1 MAEAPMV
8 EEKNT
13 DTWAEL
19 AKSIQRLNGQY
30 GSLGMGSIF
39 SAWTAAGGINLLN
52 SWPQI
57 QNARIKGVNTKAADY
72 TKDQIVEMV
81 NNASSNE
88 KPLRAVSAALD
99 DSAMTYS
106 VILNTIQNIPTY
118 NWYVYPSETLSS
130 VGYEQ
135 MRRDY
140 ILTQKLADKIN
151 PSMEARKINGQCA
164 KYGKVFYTARYDV
177 DKSHN
182 AVKYAFLQQLP
193 TDWCMIV
200 GRNNGP
206 GTYTVAFNLMYF
218 MTPGSD
224 PRQFGDLF
232 LPYMDAFGEVVE
244 ERPRDTFQYTSA
256 KTPKYGINAEK
267 FRANDTANTIGNP
280 RWYQVG
286 TVNYYWVNL
295 PADQVIVFER
305 NDRTVDV
312 VPETTG
318 MMVSMVQ
325 VPAYEA
331 AQLEIIL
338 NPLTS
343 IMTGELPTYD
353 NVNVPGADPVAI
365 SPATRELFETF
376 WYQMLANNNTS
387 GIGLYL
393 APAKNLKLQTITD
406 TVSSTSIAEHAY
418 SDQVQKAGLAAVIP
432 TSEDPKVG
440 VAELSAKIHANA
452 VKPIYWQF
460 EKMMNHIFESLNLKT
475 VMRFHMFG
483 DVFSYSSEMENVRKD
498 MTLGLMPATLKYD
511 AMIGH
516 SILDDLAIS
525 EFVTKSGIMDR
536 RLPLVS
542 TYSARQRDGT
552 LPPQA
557 AQELNPGGRP
567 AEEGSQSGQKNRD
580 FLKNPGGSLD
590 PTGHRVIPKDRDED
604 DHWDDF

>member
-1 MAEAPMV
+1 MAENQV
-8 EEKNT
+8 EVNNT
-13 DTWAEL
+13 NAWSEL
-19 AKSIQRLNGQY
+19 AESVKRLNGQY

-39 SAWTAAGGINLLN
+39 SAWTSAGGMELLN
-52 SWPQI
+52 NWPQI
-57 QNARIKGVNTKAADY
+57 QNARIKGVNTRAADFS
-72 TKDQIVEMV
+72 KDDIAQMV
-81 NNASSNE
+81 QQPDANE
-88 KPLRAVSAALD
+88 RELRAVSASLD
-99 DSAMTYS
+99 SSAMTYS
-106 VILNTIQNIPTY
+106 VILNTMQDMMTY
-118 NWYVYPSETLSS
+118 DWYVYPSETLSHVS
-130 VGYEQ
+130 FEQ

-140 ILTQKLADKIN
+140 ILTQKLADKLN
-151 PSMEARKINGQCA
+151 PSAEARKINGQCA
-164 KYGKVFYTARYDV
+164 KYGKVFYTPRYEV

-193 TDWCMIV
+193 TDWCMIT
-200 GRNNGP
+200 GCNNGP
-206 GTYTVAFNLMYF
+206 GKYSVAFNLMYF
-218 MTPGSD
+218 MQAGTD

-232 LPYMDAFGEVVE
+232 LPYLGAFREVVE
-244 ERPRDTFQYTSA
+244 ERSRYIYSS
-256 KTPKYGINAEK
+256 KSEKRYGINAER
-267 FRANDTANTIGNP
+267 FRDNDTANTIGNP
-280 RWYQVG
+280 TWYQVG

-295 PADQVIVFER
+295 PADRVITFER
-305 NDRTVDV
+305 DDRTVNV
-312 VPETTG
+312 APETTG

-343 IMTGELPTYD
+343 IMTGEIPTYD
-353 NVNVPGADPVAI
+353 TSGVPGADPVVL

-376 WYQMLANNNTS
+376 WYQMLNANNTS

-418 SDQVQKAGLAAVIP
+418 SDQIQKAGMSAIIP

-440 VAELSAKIHANA
+440 VAELSAKVQARA
-452 VKPIYWQF
+452 AMPIYWQF
-460 EKMMNHIFESLNLKT
+460 ERMMNAIFESLNLKT

-483 DVFSYSSEMENVRKD
+483 DVFSRDREIENARKD
-498 MTLGLMPATLKYD
+498 MTLGLMPATLKYN
-511 AMIGH
+511 AMTGH

-557 AQELNPGGRP
+557 EKELNPGGRP
-567 AEEGSQSGQKNRD
+567 SDEGSQSGQKNRD
-580 FLKNPGGSLD
+580 FLKNPGGPSD
-590 PTGHRVIPKDRDED
+590 PSGHRVIPKDRDED
-604 DHWDDF
+604 HWDDL

>member
-1 MAEAPMV
+1 MAETPVV
-8 EEKNT
+8 EQNNT

-19 AKSIQRLNGQY
+19 AKSIKRLNGQY

-39 SAWTAAGGINLLN
+39 SAWTAAGGMNLLTQ
-52 SWPQI
+52 WPQI
-57 QNARIKGVNTKAADY
+57 QNARIKGVNTRAADY
-72 TKDQIVEMV
+72 TKDQIAEMV
-81 NNASSNE
+81 QNPSSNE
-88 KPLRAVSAALD
+88 RELRAVSASLD
-99 DSAMTYS
+99 ASAQTYS
-106 VILNTIQNIPTY
+106 IILDTWQNIPTY
-118 NWYVYPSETLSS
+118 DWYVYPTEDLKE

-140 ILTQKLADKIN
+140 ILTQKLAEKIN
-151 PSMEARKINGQCA
+151 PRVEARKINGQCA
-164 KYGKVFYTARYDV
+164 KYGKVFYTPRYDV

-232 LPYMDAFGEVVE
+232 LPYMDVFGEVVE
-244 ERPRDTFQYTSA
+244 ERGSYAYTS
-256 KTPKYGINAEK
+256 KEPRYGINAEK
-267 FRANDTANTIGNP
+267 FRACDAANTVGNP
-280 RWYQVG
+280 QWYQVG

-295 PADQVIVFER
+295 PADKVIVFER
-305 NDRTVDV
+305 DDRTVDN

-318 MMVSMVQ
+318 LMVSMAQ

-353 NVNVPGADPVAI
+353 TMNVPGADPVAI

-406 TVSSTSIAEHAY
+406 SVASTSIAEKAY
-418 SDQVQKAGLAAVIP
+418 SDEVQKAGLTALIP
-432 TSEDPKVG
+432 TADDPKVG
-440 VAELSAKIHANA
+440 VAELSAKINSRA
-452 VKPIYWQF
+452 VMPIYWAF
-460 EKMMNHIFESLNLKT
+460 ERMMNAIFDSLNLKT
-475 VMRFHMFG
+475 TMRFHMFG
-483 DVFSYSSEMENVRKD
+483 DVFSHANEMENARKD
-498 MTLGLMPATLKYD
+498 MTLGLMPATLKYN

-557 AQELNPGGRP
+557 QQELNPGGRP
-567 AEEGSQSGQKNRD
+567 AEEGSESGQKNRD

-604 DHWDDF
+604 HWDDF

>member
-1 MAEAPMV
+1 MAETTKAV
-8 EEKNT
+8 EQNN

-39 SAWTAAGGINLLN
+39 SAWTAAGGMKLLN
-52 SWPQI
+52 NWPQV
-57 QNARIKGVNTKAADY
+57 QNARIKGINTKAADY
-72 TKDQIVEMV
+72 SKDQIAEMV
-81 NNASSNE
+81 QTPGDNE
-88 KPLRAVSAALD
+88 RPLRAVSAALD
-99 DSAMTYS
+99 SSAMTYS
-106 VILNTIQNIPTY
+106 VILDTYQNMMTY
-118 NWYVYPSETLSS
+118 DWYVYPSEDLKE

-140 ILTQKLADKIN
+140 ILTQKLADKMN
-151 PSMEARKINGQCA
+151 PSALARKINGQCA
-164 KYGKVFYTARYDV
+164 KYGKVFYTPRYDV

-182 AVKYAFLQQLP
+182 SVKYAFLQQLP
-193 TDWCMIV
+193 TDWCMIT
-200 GRNNGP
+200 GLNNGP
-206 GTYTVAFNLMYF
+206 GTYSVAFNLMYF
-218 MTPGSD
+218 CTPGTD

-232 LPYMDAFGEVVE
+232 LPYFDAFGEVLE
-244 ERPRDTFQYTSA
+244 ERGQKYEYMSKGEKR
-256 KTPKYGINAEK
+256 YGINAEK
-267 FRANDTANTIGNP
+267 FRANDTANTEGNP
-280 RWYQVG
+280 NWYQVG

-295 PADQVIVFER
+295 PADKVIVFER
-305 NDRTVDV
+305 DDRTADN

-331 AQLEIIL
+331 AQLEIVL

-353 NVNVPGADPVAI
+353 TQAVPGADPVVI

-376 WYQMLANNNTS
+376 WYQMLLANNTS

-393 APAKNLKLQTITD
+393 APAKNLKLQTVTD

-418 SDQVQKAGLAAVIP
+418 SDQVQKAGLSAVIP
-432 TSEDPKVG
+432 TSDDPKVG
-440 VAELSAKIHANA
+440 VAELSAKINA
-452 VKPIYWQF
+452 RAAMPIYWQF
-460 EKMMNHIFESLNLKT
+460 ERMMNAIFESLNLKT
-475 VMRFHMFG
+475 LMRFHMFG
-483 DVFSYSSEMENVRKD
+483 DVFSRDREMEQVRKD
-498 MTLGLMPATLKYD
+498 MTLGLMEATLKYN
-511 AMIGH
+511 AMMGH

-567 AEEGSQSGQKNRD
+567 SEAGSESSQKNRD
-580 FLKNPGGSLD
+580 FLTGTGSGQD
-590 PTGHRVIPKDRDED
+590 PTVHAKKIDPE
-604 DHWDDF
+604 DHWDDM

>member
-1 MAEAPMV
+1 MAETPVV
-8 EEKNT
+8 EQNNT

-19 AKSIQRLNGQY
+19 AKSIKRLNGQY

-39 SAWTAAGGINLLN
+39 SAWTAAGGMNLLTQ
-52 SWPQI
+52 WPQI
-57 QNARIKGVNTKAADY
+57 QNARIKGVNTRAADY
-72 TKDQIVEMV
+72 TKDQIAEMV
-81 NNASSNE
+81 QNPSSNE
-88 KPLRAVSAALD
+88 RELRAVSASLD
-99 DSAMTYS
+99 ASAQTYS
-106 VILNTIQNIPTY
+106 IILDTWQNIPTY
-118 NWYVYPSETLSS
+118 DWYVYPTEDLKE

-140 ILTQKLADKIN
+140 ILTQKLAEKIN
-151 PSMEARKINGQCA
+151 PRVEARKINGQCA
-164 KYGKVFYTARYDV
+164 KYGKVFYTPRYDV

-232 LPYMDAFGEVVE
+232 LPYMDVFGEVVE
-244 ERPRDTFQYTSA
+244 ERGSYAYTAKEPR
-256 KTPKYGINAEK
+256 YGINAEK
-267 FRANDTANTIGNP
+267 FRACDAANTVGNP
-280 RWYQVG
+280 QWYQVG

-295 PADQVIVFER
+295 PADKVIVFER
-305 NDRTVDV
+305 DDRTVDN

-318 MMVSMVQ
+318 LMVSMVQ

-353 NVNVPGADPVAI
+353 TMNVPGADPVAI

-406 TVSSTSIAEHAY
+406 SVASTSIAEKAY
-418 SDQVQKAGLAAVIP
+418 SDEVQKAGLTALIP
-432 TSEDPKVG
+432 TADDPKVG
-440 VAELSAKIHANA
+440 VAELSAKINSRA
-452 VKPIYWQF
+452 VMPIYWAF
-460 EKMMNHIFESLNLKT
+460 ERMMNAIFDSLNLKT
-475 VMRFHMFG
+475 TMRFHMFG
-483 DVFSYSSEMENVRKD
+483 DVFSHANEMENARKD
-498 MTLGLMPATLKYD
+498 MTLGLMPATLKYN

-557 AQELNPGGRP
+557 QQELNPGGRP
-567 AEEGSQSGQKNRD
+567 AEEGSESGQKNRD

-604 DHWDDF
+604 HWDDF

>member
-8 EEKNT
+8 EQNNT

-19 AKSIQRLNGQY
+19 AKSIKRLNGQY
-30 GSLGMGSIF
+30 GSIGMGSIF
-39 SAWTAAGGINLLN
+39 SAWTAAGGMNILN
-52 SWPQI
+52 NWPQI
-57 QNARIKGVNTKAADY
+57 QNARVKGINTRAADY
-72 TKDQIVEMV
+72 SKDQIAEMV
-81 NNASSNE
+81 QTPGDNE
-88 KPLRAVSAALD
+88 RELRAVSASLD
-99 DSAMTYS
+99 SSAMTYS

-118 NWYVYPSETLSS
+118 DWYVYPSETLTNVS
-130 VGYEQ
+130 YEQ

-151 PSMEARKINGQCA
+151 PSEEARKINGQCA

-193 TDWCMIV
+193 TDWCMIT

-206 GTYTVAFNLMYF
+206 GTYSVAFNLMYF
-218 MTPGSD
+218 CTPGTD
-224 PRQFGDLF
+224 PRQYGDLF
-232 LPYMDAFGEVVE
+232 LPYMDAFSDVVE
-244 ERPRDTFQYTSA
+244 ERQQYIYSSTG
-256 KTPKYGINAEK
+256 KRYGINAER
-267 FRANDTANTIGNP
+267 FRANETGSTFGNP
-280 RWYQVG
+280 TWYQVG

-295 PADQVIVFER
+295 PADKVIVFER

-343 IMTGELPTYD
+343 IMTGEIPTYD
-353 NVNVPGADPVAI
+353 TQGTPGADPMAI
-365 SPATRELFETF
+365 SPAMREMFEAF
-376 WYQMLANNNTS
+376 WYQMLAANNTS

-406 TVSSTSIAEHAY
+406 TVASTSIAERAY
-418 SDQVQKAGLAAVIP
+418 SDEVQKAGLAALIP
-432 TSEDPKVG
+432 TSDDPKVG
-440 VAELSAKIHANA
+440 VAELSAKINA
-452 VKPIYWQF
+452 RAVMPIYWQF
-460 EKMMNHIFESLNLKT
+460 EKMMNAIFESLNLKT
-475 VMRFHMFG
+475 TMRFHMFG
-483 DVFSYSSEMENVRKD
+483 DVFSHANEMENARKD
-498 MTLGLMPATLKYD
+498 MTLGLMPATLKYN

-567 AEEGSQSGQKNRD
+567 PEDGSQSGQKNRD
-580 FLKNPGGSLD
+580 FLKTPGSGGSLD

-604 DHWDDF
+604 NWDDF

>member
-1 MAEAPMV
+1 MAEAQTAKV
-8 EEKNT
+8 EQNN

-19 AKSIQRLNGQY
+19 AKGIKRLNSQY

-57 QNARIKGVNTKAADY
+57 QNARIKGVNTRAADY
-72 TKDQIVEMV
+72 NKDQIAQMV
-81 NNASSNE
+81 QTPGSHE
-88 KPLRAVSAALD
+88 RELRAVSASLD
-99 DSAMTYS
+99 SSAMTYS
-106 VILNTIQNIPTY
+106 VILDTYQNMMTY
-118 NWYVYPSETLSS
+118 DWYVYPSETLEKVSQ
-130 VGYEQ
+130 EQ

-140 ILTQKLADKIN
+140 ILTQKLADKMN
-151 PSMEARKINGQCA
+151 PSAEARKINGQCA
-164 KYGKVFYTARYDV
+164 KYGKVFYTPRYAV

-182 AVKYAFLQQLP
+182 SVKYAFLQQLP
-193 TDWCMIV
+193 TDWCMIT

-206 GTYTVAFNLMYF
+206 GGYSVAFNLMYF
-218 MTPGSD
+218 MTPGTD

-232 LPYMDAFGEVVE
+232 LPYMEAFSEVVE
-244 ERPRDTFQYTSA
+244 ERQKYEYMSEGKR
-256 KTPKYGINAEK
+256 YGINAER
-267 FRANDTANTIGNP
+267 FRANDTANTAGNP

-295 PADQVIVFER
+295 PADKVIVFER

-312 VPETTG
+312 VPETSG

-331 AQLEIIL
+331 AQLEIVL

-353 NVNVPGADPVAI
+353 NQAVPGADPVAI
-365 SPATRELFETF
+365 SPATRQLFETF
-376 WYQMLANNNTS
+376 WYDMLSANNTS

-418 SDQVQKAGLAAVIP
+418 SDQVQKAGLSAVIP
-432 TSEDPKVG
+432 TSDDPKVG
-440 VAELSAKIHANA
+440 VAELSAKINA
-452 VKPIYWQF
+452 RAAMPIYWQF
-460 EKMMNHIFESLNLKT
+460 ERMMNHIFESLNLKT

-483 DVFSYSSEMENVRKD
+483 DVFSRDREMEQVRKD
-498 MTLGLMPATLKYD
+498 MTLGLMEATLKYN
-511 AMIGH
+511 AMMGH

-525 EFVTKSGIMDR
+525 QFVTDSGIMDR

-567 AEEGSQSGQKNRD
+567 PEDGSESSQKNRD
-580 FLKNPGGSLD
+580 FLDGTTGQD
-590 PTGHRVIPKDRDED
+590 PTVHAKKIDPE
-604 DHWDDF
+604 DHWDDM

>member
-1 MAEAPMV
+1 MSETPMV
-8 EEKNT
+8 TEQNN

-19 AKSIQRLNGQY
+19 AKSIKRLNGQY
-30 GSLGMGSIF
+30 GSLGMGNIF
-39 SAWTAAGGINLLN
+39 SAWTAAGGINLLTQ
-52 SWPQI
+52 WPQI

-72 TKDQIVEMV
+72 TKDQIAEMV
-81 NNASSNE
+81 QAPGSNE
-88 KPLRAVSAALD
+88 RELRAVSASLD
-99 DSAMTYS
+99 ASAMTYS
-106 VILNTIQNIPTY
+106 VILDTYQNMMTY
-118 NWYVYPSETLSS
+118 DWYVYPTEDLKEVS
-130 VGYEQ
+130 YEQ

-151 PSMEARKINGQCA
+151 PRAEARRINGQCA

-232 LPYMDAFGEVVE
+232 LPYMDVFGEVVE
-244 ERPRDTFQYTSA
+244 DRGSYAYSSTERR
-256 KTPKYGINAEK
+256 YGINAEK
-267 FRANDTANTIGNP
+267 FRACDAANTVGNP
-280 RWYQVG
+280 KWYQVG
-286 TVNYYWVNL
+286 TTNYYWVNL

-305 NDRTVDV
+305 DDRTVDN

-318 MMVSMVQ
+318 MMVSMAQ
-325 VPAYEA
+325 IPAYEA

-353 NVNVPGADPVAI
+353 TNGVPGADPIAI
-365 SPATRELFETF
+365 SPAQRELFETF

-393 APAKNLKLQTITD
+393 APAKNMKLQTITD

-418 SDQVQKAGLAAVIP
+418 SDQVQKAGLSAVIP
-432 TSEDPKVG
+432 TSDDPKVG
-440 VAELSAKIHANA
+440 VAELSAKINA
-452 VKPIYWQF
+452 RAAMPIYWQF
-460 EKMMNHIFESLNLKT
+460 ERMMNAIFDSLNLKT
-475 VMRFHMFG
+475 TMRFHMFG
-483 DVFSYSSEMENVRKD
+483 DVFSHANEMENARKD
-498 MTLGLMPATLKYD
+498 MTLGLMPATLKYN
-511 AMIGH
+511 AMTGH

-557 AQELNPGGRP
+557 QQELNPGGRP
-567 AEEGSQSGQKNRD
+567 PEEGSQSGQKNRD
-580 FLKNPGGSLD
+580 FLKNPSGSLD
-590 PTGHRVIPKDRDED
+590 PTGKRVIPKDRDED
-604 DHWDDF
+604 HWDDF

>member
-1 MAEAPMV
+1 MAETPNTV
-8 EEKNT
+8 EQNN

-19 AKSIQRLNGQY
+19 AKGLRKLNGQY

-39 SAWTAAGGINLLN
+39 SAWTAAGGINLLTQ
-52 SWPQI
+52 WPQI

-72 TKDQIVEMV
+72 SKDQIAEMV
-81 NNASSNE
+81 QAPGSNE
-88 KPLRAVSAALD
+88 RELRAVSASLD
-99 DSAMTYS
+99 GSAMTYS
-106 VILNTIQNIPTY
+106 IILDTYQNIPTY
-118 NWYVYPSETLSS
+118 DWYVYPSETLSKVS
-130 VGYEQ
+130 YEQ

-151 PSMEARKINGQCA
+151 PSATARKINGQCA
-164 KYGKVFYTARYDV
+164 KYGKVFYTPRYDV

-182 AVKYAFLQQLP
+182 TVKYAFLQQLP

-200 GRNNGP
+200 GENNGP
-206 GTYTVAFNLMYF
+206 GKYTVAFNLMYF
-218 MTPGSD
+218 MTPGTD

-232 LPYMDAFGEVVE
+232 LPYLDVFGEVVE
-244 ERPRDTFQYTSA
+244 ERGGYAYSSTERR
-256 KTPKYGINAEK
+256 YGINAEK
-267 FRANDTANTIGNP
+267 FRACDAANTVGNP

-312 VPETTG
+312 VPETSG

-353 NVNVPGADPVAI
+353 TQGVPGADPIAI
-365 SPATRELFETF
+365 SPAQRELFETF

-393 APAKNLKLQTITD
+393 APAKNMKLQTITD

-418 SDQVQKAGLAAVIP
+418 SDQIQKAGLAAIIP
-432 TSEDPKVG
+432 TSDDPKVG
-440 VAELSAKIHANA
+440 VAELSAKVNA
-452 VKPIYWQF
+452 QAVQPIYNTF
-460 EKMMNHIFESLNLKT
+460 ERMMNAIFEDLNLKT

-483 DVFSYSSEMENVRKD
+483 DVFSRDREMEQARKD
-498 MTLGLMPATLKYD
+498 MTLGLMEATLKYN
-511 AMIGH
+511 AMMGH

-542 TYSARQRDGT
+542 TYSARNDKSA

-567 AEEGSQSGQKNRD
+567 AEEGSESSQKNRD
-580 FLKNPGGSLD
+580 FLQNPSGGGGGGGVPGRRVD
-590 PTGHRVIPKDRDED
+590 PRDD
-604 DHWDDF
+604 WNWDD

>member
-1 MAEAPMV
+1 MAETPNTV
-8 EEKNT
+8 EQNN

-19 AKSIQRLNGQY
+19 AKGIKRLNGQY

-39 SAWTAAGGINLLN
+39 SAWTAAGGINLMN
-52 SWPQI
+52 QWPQI
-57 QNARIKGVNTKAADY
+57 QNARIKGVNTRAADFG
-72 TKDQIVEMV
+72 KDEIAAMV
-81 NNASSNE
+81 QEPGSHE
-88 KPLRAVSAALD
+88 RELRAVSTSLD
-99 DSAMTYS
+99 SSAMTYS
-106 VILNTIQNIPTY
+106 IILDTYQNIPTY
-118 NWYVYPSETLSS
+118 DWYVYPSEDLKEVS
-130 VGYEQ
+130 YEQ

-140 ILTQKLADKIN
+140 ILTQKLADKMN
-151 PSMEARKINGQCA
+151 PSATARRINGQCA
-164 KYGKVFYTARYDV
+164 KYGKVFYTPRYDV

-200 GRNNGP
+200 GHNNGP
-206 GTYTVAFNLMYF
+206 GKYTVAFDLMYF
-218 MTPGSD
+218 MQPGTD

-232 LPYMDAFGEVVE
+232 LPYMEAFSEVVE
-244 ERPRDTFQYTSA
+244 SREKYIYTSTQ
-256 KTPKYGINAEK
+256 KRYGINAEK
-267 FRANDTANTIGNP
+267 FRENETAKTIGNP
-280 RWYQVG
+280 MWYQVG
-286 TVNYYWVNL
+286 VTNYYWVNL
-295 PADQVIVFER
+295 PADKVIVFER

-312 VPETTG
+312 VPETSG

-353 NVNVPGADPVAI
+353 TTGVPGADPIAI
-365 SPATRELFETF
+365 SPAQRELFETF
-376 WYQMLANNNTS
+376 WYQMLSANNTS

-432 TSEDPKVG
+432 TSDDPKVG
-440 VAELSAKIHANA
+440 VAELSAKVNA
-452 VKPIYWQF
+452 QAVLPIYWSF
-460 EKMMNHIFESLNLKT
+460 ERMMNAIFEDLNLKT
-475 VMRFHMFG
+475 TMRFHMFG
-483 DVFSYSSEMENVRKD
+483 DVFSRDREMEQARKD
-498 MTLGLMPATLKYD
+498 MTLGLMEATLKYN
-511 AMIGH
+511 AMMGH

-542 TYSARQRDGT
+542 TYSARNDKSL
-552 LPPQA
+552 LPPQVE
-557 AQELNPGGRP
+557 QELNPGGRP
-567 AEEGSQSGQKNRD
+567 SQPGSESSQKNRD
-580 FLKNPGGSLD
+580 FLQNPSGGGGGGGVPGRRVD
-590 PTGHRVIPKDRDED
+590 PRDEWN
-604 DHWDDF
+604 WDD

>member
-1 MAEAPMV
+1 MAETPVTEVNSA
-8 EEKNT
+8 

-19 AKSIQRLNGQY
+19 AKGIKRLNGQY

-39 SAWTAAGGINLLN
+39 SAWTAAGGINLLTQ
-52 SWPQI
+52 WPQI
-57 QNARIKGVNTKAADY
+57 QNARIKGVNTKAADFN
-72 TKDQIVEMV
+72 KDKIAEMV
-81 NNASSNE
+81 QAPGSNE
-88 KPLRAVSAALD
+88 RELRAVSASLD
-99 DSAMTYS
+99 GSAMTYS
-106 VILNTIQNIPTY
+106 IILDTYQNIPTY
-118 NWYVYPSETLSS
+118 DWYVYPSETLSKVS
-130 VGYEQ
+130 YEQ

-151 PSMEARKINGQCA
+151 PSATARKINGQCA
-164 KYGKVFYTARYDV
+164 KYGKVFYTPRYDV

-182 AVKYAFLQQLP
+182 TVKYAFLQQLP

-200 GRNNGP
+200 GENNGP
-206 GTYTVAFNLMYF
+206 GKYTVAFNLMYF
-218 MTPGSD
+218 MTPGTD

-232 LPYMDAFGEVVE
+232 LPYLDVFGEVVE
-244 ERPRDTFQYTSA
+244 ERGGYAYSSTERR
-256 KTPKYGINAEK
+256 YGINAEK
-267 FRANDTANTIGNP
+267 FRACDAANTVGNP

-312 VPETTG
+312 VPETSG

-353 NVNVPGADPVAI
+353 TQGVPGADPIAI
-365 SPATRELFETF
+365 SPAQRELFETF

-393 APAKNLKLQTITD
+393 APAKNMKLQTITD

-418 SDQVQKAGLAAVIP
+418 SDQIQKAGLAAIIP
-432 TSEDPKVG
+432 TSDDPKVG
-440 VAELSAKIHANA
+440 VAELSAKVNA
-452 VKPIYWQF
+452 QAVQPIYNTF
-460 EKMMNHIFESLNLKT
+460 ERMMNAIFEDLNLKT

-483 DVFSYSSEMENVRKD
+483 DVFSRDREMEQARKD
-498 MTLGLMPATLKYD
+498 MTLGLMEATLKYN
-511 AMIGH
+511 AMMGH

-542 TYSARQRDGT
+542 TYSARNDKSA

-567 AEEGSQSGQKNRD
+567 AEEGSESGQKNRD
-580 FLKNPGGSLD
+580 LLPGGGGGGVPGRRVD
-590 PTGHRVIPKDRDED
+590 PRDD
-604 DHWDDF
+604 WNWDDL

>member
-1 MAEAPMV
+1 MAETPV
-8 EEKNT
+8 TEQNNT

-19 AKSIQRLNGQY
+19 ANSIKRLNGQY

-39 SAWTAAGGINLLN
+39 SAWTAAGGMNLLTQ
-52 SWPQI
+52 WPQI
-57 QNARIKGVNTKAADY
+57 QNARVKGINTKAADY
-72 TKDQIVEMV
+72 SKDQIANMV
-81 NNASSNE
+81 QNPGSNE
-88 KPLRAVSAALD
+88 RELRAVSAALD
-99 DSAMTYS
+99 SSAMTYS
-106 VILNTIQNIPTY
+106 IILDTWQNIPTY
-118 NWYVYPSETLSS
+118 DWYVYPSEDLKE

-151 PSMEARKINGQCA
+151 PSATARKINGQCA
-164 KYGKVFYTARYDV
+164 KYGKVFYTPRFDV

-182 AVKYAFLQQLP
+182 SVKYAFLQQLP

-200 GRNNGP
+200 GENNGP
-206 GTYTVAFNLMYF
+206 GKYSVAFNLMYF
-218 MTPGSD
+218 CTPGTD

-232 LPYMDAFGEVVE
+232 LPYMEAFGEVVE
-244 ERPRDTFQYTSA
+244 SRERYIYTS
-256 KTPKYGINAEK
+256 TGPRYGINAAK
-267 FRANDTANTIGNP
+267 FRENDTANTVGNP
-280 RWYQVG
+280 QWYQVG

-295 PADQVIVFER
+295 PADRVIVFER
-305 NDRTVDV
+305 NDRSADV

-353 NVNVPGADPVAI
+353 TQAVPGADPIAI
-365 SPATRELFETF
+365 SPAQRELFETF

-418 SDQVQKAGLAAVIP
+418 SDQIQKAGLSAVIP
-432 TSEDPKVG
+432 TSDDPKVG
-440 VAELSAKIHANA
+440 VAELSAKIAARA
-452 VKPIYWQF
+452 VMPIYWRMNA
-460 EKMMNHIFESLNLKT
+460 MMNAIFDSLNLKT
-475 VMRFHMFG
+475 VMRFNMFG
-483 DVFSYSSEMENVRKD
+483 DVFSRNAEMEQARKD
-498 MTLGLMPATLKYD
+498 MTLGLMEATLKYN
-511 AMIGH
+511 AMMGH

-525 EFVTKSGIMDR
+525 DFVVKSGIMNK

-567 AEEGSQSGQKNRD
+567 PEEGSESSQKNRD
-580 FLKNPGGSLD
+580 FLTGGGGESTPTRRVD
-590 PTGHRVIPKDRDED
+590 PRDED
-604 DHWDDF
+604 NWDDL

>member
-1 MAEAPMV
+1 MAETPVA
-8 EEKNT
+8 EQKNT
-13 DTWAEL
+13 DTWAHL
-19 AKSIQRLNGQY
+19 AQSIKSLNGQY

-57 QNARIKGVNTKAADY
+57 QNARIKGVNTRAADY
-72 TKDQIVEMV
+72 NKDQIAEMV
-81 NNASSNE
+81 QAPGSHE
-88 KPLRAVSAALD
+88 RELRAVSASLD
-99 DSAMTYS
+99 SSAMTYS
-106 VILNTIQNIPTY
+106 VILDTYQNMMTY
-118 NWYVYPSETLSS
+118 DWYVYPSETLSK
-130 VGYEQ
+130 VDYEQ

-140 ILTQKLADKIN
+140 ILTQKLADKMN
-151 PSMEARKINGQCA
+151 PSATARKINGQCA
-164 KYGKVFYTARYDV
+164 KYGKVFYTPRYDV

-200 GRNNGP
+200 GKNNGP
-206 GTYTVAFNLMYF
+206 GKYTVAFNLMYF

-224 PRQFGDLF
+224 PRQYGDLF
-232 LPYMDAFGEVVE
+232 LPYMEAFTEVVE
-244 ERPRDTFQYTSA
+244 QRGSGKGDYIYSSEKR
-256 KTPKYGINAEK
+256 YGINAER
-267 FRANDTANTIGNP
+267 FRANDIGSTAGNP
-280 RWYQVG
+280 QWYQVG
-286 TVNYYWVNL
+286 TTCYYWVNL
-295 PADQVIVFER
+295 PADKVIVFER

-353 NVNVPGADPVAI
+353 TSGVPGADPIAI
-365 SPATRELFETF
+365 SPAQRELFETF
-376 WYQMLANNNTS
+376 WYQMLSNNNTS

-393 APAKNLKLQTITD
+393 APAKNMKLQTITD

-418 SDQVQKAGLAAVIP
+418 SDQVQKAGLSAVIP
-432 TSEDPKVG
+432 TSDDPKVG
-440 VAELSAKIHANA
+440 VAELSAKINA
-452 VKPIYWQF
+452 RAGMPIYWQW
-460 EKMMNHIFESLNLKT
+460 ERMMNAIFESLNLKT

-483 DVFSYSSEMENVRKD
+483 DVFSRDREMEQARKD
-498 MTLGLMPATLKYD
+498 MTLGLMEATLKYN
-511 AMIGH
+511 AMMGH

-557 AQELNPGGRP
+557 EQELNPGGRP
-567 AEEGSQSGQKNRD
+567 AEPGSESGQKNRD
-580 FLKNPGGSLD
+580 FLNPSGGGGEGTTSRRVD
-590 PTGHRVIPKDRDED
+590 PRDEWN
-604 DHWDDF
+604 WDD

>member
-1 MAEAPMV
+1 MAETPNTV
-8 EEKNT
+8 EQNN

-19 AKSIQRLNGQY
+19 AKGLRKLNGQY

-39 SAWTAAGGINLLN
+39 SAWTAAGGINLLTQ
-52 SWPQI
+52 WPQI

-72 TKDQIVEMV
+72 SKDKIAEMV
-81 NNASSNE
+81 QAPSSNE
-88 KPLRAVSAALD
+88 RELRAVSASLD
-99 DSAMTYS
+99 GSAMTYS
-106 VILNTIQNIPTY
+106 IILDTYQNIPTY
-118 NWYVYPSETLSS
+118 DWYVYPSETLSKVS
-130 VGYEQ
+130 YEQ

-151 PSMEARKINGQCA
+151 PSATARKINGQCA
-164 KYGKVFYTARYDV
+164 KYGKVFYTPRYDV

-182 AVKYAFLQQLP
+182 TVKYAFLQQLP

-200 GRNNGP
+200 GENNGP
-206 GTYTVAFNLMYF
+206 GKYTVAFNLMYF
-218 MTPGSD
+218 MTPGTD

-232 LPYMDAFGEVVE
+232 LPYLDVFGEVVE
-244 ERPRDTFQYTSA
+244 ERGGYAYSSTERR
-256 KTPKYGINAEK
+256 YGINAEK
-267 FRANDTANTIGNP
+267 FRACDAANTVGNP

-312 VPETTG
+312 VPETSG

-353 NVNVPGADPVAI
+353 TQGVPGADPIAI
-365 SPATRELFETF
+365 SPAQRELFEAF

-393 APAKNLKLQTITD
+393 APAKNMKLQTITD

-418 SDQVQKAGLAAVIP
+418 SDQIQKAGLAAIIP
-432 TSEDPKVG
+432 TSDDPKVG
-440 VAELSAKIHANA
+440 VAELSAKVNA
-452 VKPIYWQF
+452 QAVQPIYNTF
-460 EKMMNHIFESLNLKT
+460 ERMMNAIFEDLNLKT

-483 DVFSYSSEMENVRKD
+483 DVFSRDREMEQARKD
-498 MTLGLMPATLKYD
+498 MTLGLMEATLKYN
-511 AMIGH
+511 AMMGH

-542 TYSARQRDGT
+542 TYSARNDKSA

-567 AEEGSQSGQKNRD
+567 AEEGSESSQKNRD
-580 FLKNPGGSLD
+580 FLQNPSGGGGGGGVPGRRVD
-590 PTGHRVIPKDRDED
+590 PRDD
-604 DHWDDF
+604 WNWDD

>member
-1 MAEAPMV
+1 MAETPMV
-8 EEKNT
+8 TEQNNP

-19 AKSIQRLNGQY
+19 AKSIKRLNGQY

-39 SAWTAAGGINLLN
+39 SAWTAAGGMSLFT

-57 QNARIKGVNTKAADY
+57 QNARIKGINTRAAEFG
-72 TKDQIVEMV
+72 KDEIAKMV
-81 NNASSNE
+81 QSPGAHE
-88 KPLRAVSAALD
+88 RELRAVSASLD
-99 DSAMTYS
+99 SSAMTYS
-106 VILNTIQNIPTY
+106 IILDAYQNIPTY
-118 NWYVYPSETLSS
+118 DWYVYPSEDLEE
-130 VGYEQ
+130 VGFKQ

-140 ILTQKLADKIN
+140 ILTQKLADKMN
-151 PSMEARKINGQCA
+151 PSATARKINGECA
-164 KYGKVFYTARYDV
+164 KYGKVFYTPRYDV

-182 AVKYAFLQQLP
+182 KVKYAFIQQLP

-200 GRNNGP
+200 GENNGP
-206 GTYTVAFNLMYF
+206 GKYTVAFNLMYF
-218 MTPGSD
+218 CTPGTD

-232 LPYMDAFGEVVE
+232 LPYMDAFGDVVE
-244 ERPRDTFQYTSA
+244 ERDSYIYASKGQR
-256 KTPKYGINAEK
+256 YGINAER
-267 FRANDTANTIGNP
+267 FRANETGNTVGNP
-280 RWYQVG
+280 TWYQVG

-295 PADQVIVFER
+295 PADKVIVFER
-305 NDRTVDV
+305 NDRTADV

-343 IMTGELPTYD
+343 IMTGELPMYD
-353 NVNVPGADPVAI
+353 TNSVPGADPIAI
-365 SPATRELFETF
+365 SPAQRELFETF
-376 WYQMLANNNTS
+376 WYQMLSANNTS

-432 TSEDPKVG
+432 TSDDPKVG
-440 VAELSAKIHANA
+440 VAELSAKIAA
-452 VKPIYWQF
+452 RTVQPIYNTF
-460 EKMMNHIFESLNLKT
+460 ERMMNAIFESLNLKT
-475 VMRFHMFG
+475 TMRFHMFG
-483 DVFSYSSEMENVRKD
+483 DVFSRDREMEQVRKD
-498 MTLGLMPATLKYD
+498 MTLGLMEATFKYN
-511 AMIGH
+511 AMMGH
-516 SILDDLAIS
+516 SLLDDLAIS
-525 EFVTKSGIMDR
+525 SFVVKSDIMNR

-567 AEEGSQSGQKNRD
+567 PEDGSQSGQKQRD
-580 FLKNPGGSLD
+580 LLPGGGGGGDSTPSRRVD
-590 PTGHRVIPKDRDED
+590 PRDGWED
-604 DHWDDF
+604 FD

>member
-1 MAEAPMV
+1 MAETPV
-8 EEKNT
+8 TEQNNT

-19 AKSIQRLNGQY
+19 ANSIKRLNGQY

-39 SAWTAAGGINLLN
+39 SAWTAAGGMNLLTQ
-52 SWPQI
+52 WPQI
-57 QNARIKGVNTKAADY
+57 QNARVKGINTKAADY
-72 TKDQIVEMV
+72 SKDQIANMV
-81 NNASSNE
+81 QNPGSNE
-88 KPLRAVSAALD
+88 RELRAVSAALD
-99 DSAMTYS
+99 SSAMTYS
-106 VILNTIQNIPTY
+106 IILDTWQNIPTY
-118 NWYVYPSETLSS
+118 DWYVYPSEDLKE

-151 PSMEARKINGQCA
+151 PSATARKINGQCA
-164 KYGKVFYTARYDV
+164 KYGKVFYTPRFDV

-182 AVKYAFLQQLP
+182 SVKYAFLQQLP

-200 GRNNGP
+200 GENNGP
-206 GTYTVAFNLMYF
+206 GKYSVAFNLMYF
-218 MTPGSD
+218 CAPGTD

-232 LPYMDAFGEVVE
+232 LPYMEAFGEVVE
-244 ERPRDTFQYTSA
+244 SRERYIYTS
-256 KTPKYGINAEK
+256 TGPRYGINAAK
-267 FRANDTANTIGNP
+267 FRENDTANTVGNP
-280 RWYQVG
+280 QWYQVG

-295 PADQVIVFER
+295 PADRVIVFER
-305 NDRTVDV
+305 NDRSADV

-353 NVNVPGADPVAI
+353 TQAVPGADPIAI
-365 SPATRELFETF
+365 SPAQRELFETF

-418 SDQVQKAGLAAVIP
+418 SDQIQKAGLSAVIP
-432 TSEDPKVG
+432 TSDDPKVG
-440 VAELSAKIHANA
+440 VAELSAKIAARA
-452 VKPIYWQF
+452 VMPIYWRF
-460 EKMMNHIFESLNLKT
+460 AAMMNAIFDSLNLKT
-475 VMRFHMFG
+475 VMRFNMFG
-483 DVFSYSSEMENVRKD
+483 DVFSRNAEMEQARKD
-498 MTLGLMPATLKYD
+498 MTLGLMEATLKYN
-511 AMIGH
+511 AMMGH

-525 EFVTKSGIMDR
+525 DFVVKSGIMNK

-567 AEEGSQSGQKNRD
+567 PEEGSESSQKNRD
-580 FLKNPGGSLD
+580 FLTGGGGESTPTRRVD
-590 PTGHRVIPKDRDED
+590 PRDED
-604 DHWDDF
+604 NWDDL

>member
-1 MAEAPMV
+1 MAETPNTV
-8 EEKNT
+8 EQNN

-19 AKSIQRLNGQY
+19 AKGLRKLNGQY

-39 SAWTAAGGINLLN
+39 SAWTAAGGINLLTQ
-52 SWPQI
+52 WPQI

-72 TKDQIVEMV
+72 SKDQIAEMV
-81 NNASSNE
+81 QAPGSNE
-88 KPLRAVSAALD
+88 RELRAVSASLD
-99 DSAMTYS
+99 GSAMTYS
-106 VILNTIQNIPTY
+106 IILDTYQNIPTY
-118 NWYVYPSETLSS
+118 DWYVYPSETLSKVS
-130 VGYEQ
+130 YEQ

-151 PSMEARKINGQCA
+151 PSATARKINGQCA
-164 KYGKVFYTARYDV
+164 KYGKVFYTPRYDV

-182 AVKYAFLQQLP
+182 TVKYAFLQQLP

-200 GRNNGP
+200 GENNGP
-206 GTYTVAFNLMYF
+206 GKYTVAFNLMYF
-218 MTPGSD
+218 MTPGTD

-232 LPYMDAFGEVVE
+232 LPYLDVFGEVVE
-244 ERPRDTFQYTSA
+244 ERGSYAYSSTERR
-256 KTPKYGINAEK
+256 YGINAEK
-267 FRANDTANTIGNP
+267 FRACDASNTVGNP

-312 VPETTG
+312 VPETSG

-353 NVNVPGADPVAI
+353 TQGVPGADPIAI
-365 SPATRELFETF
+365 SPAQRELFETF
-376 WYQMLANNNTS
+376 WYQMLSANNTS

-393 APAKNLKLQTITD
+393 APAKNMKLQTITD

-418 SDQVQKAGLAAVIP
+418 SDQIQKAGLAAIIS
-432 TSEDPKVG
+432 TSDDPKVG
-440 VAELSAKIHANA
+440 VAELSAKVNA
-452 VKPIYWQF
+452 QAVQPIYWTF
-460 EKMMNHIFESLNLKT
+460 ERMMNAIFEDLNLKT

-483 DVFSYSSEMENVRKD
+483 DVFSRDREMEQARKD
-498 MTLGLMPATLKYD
+498 MTLGLMEATLKYN
-511 AMIGH
+511 AMMGH

-542 TYSARQRDGT
+542 TYSARNDKSA

-567 AEEGSQSGQKNRD
+567 AEEGSESSQKNRD
-580 FLKNPGGSLD
+580 FLQNPSGGGGGGGVPGRRVD
-590 PTGHRVIPKDRDED
+590 PRDD
-604 DHWDDF
+604 WNWDD

>member
-1 MAEAPMV
+1 MAETPVTEVNSA
-8 EEKNT
+8 

-19 AKSIQRLNGQY
+19 AKGIKRLNGQY

-39 SAWTAAGGINLLN
+39 SAWTAAGGINLLTQ
-52 SWPQI
+52 WPQI
-57 QNARIKGVNTKAADY
+57 QNARIKGVNTKAADFN
-72 TKDQIVEMV
+72 KDQIAEMV
-81 NNASSNE
+81 QAPGSNE
-88 KPLRAVSAALD
+88 RELRAVSASLD
-99 DSAMTYS
+99 GSAMTYS
-106 VILNTIQNIPTY
+106 IILDTYQNIPTY
-118 NWYVYPSETLSS
+118 DWYVYPSEDLKEVS
-130 VGYEQ
+130 YEQ

-151 PSMEARKINGQCA
+151 PSATARKINGQCA
-164 KYGKVFYTARYDV
+164 KYGKVFYTPRYDV

-200 GRNNGP
+200 GENNGP
-206 GTYTVAFNLMYF
+206 GKYTVAFNLMYF
-218 MTPGSD
+218 MTPGTD

-232 LPYMDAFGEVVE
+232 LPYLDVFGEVVE
-244 ERPRDTFQYTSA
+244 ERGSYAYSSTERR
-256 KTPKYGINAEK
+256 YGINAEK
-267 FRANDTANTIGNP
+267 FRACDAANTVGNP

-312 VPETTG
+312 VPETSG

-353 NVNVPGADPVAI
+353 TTGVPGADPIAI
-365 SPATRELFETF
+365 SPAQRELFETF
-376 WYQMLANNNTS
+376 WYQMLSANNTS

-393 APAKNLKLQTITD
+393 APAKNMKLQTITD

-418 SDQVQKAGLAAVIP
+418 SDQIQKAGLAAIIP
-432 TSEDPKVG
+432 TSDDPKVG
-440 VAELSAKIHANA
+440 VAELSAKVNA
-452 VKPIYWQF
+452 QAVQPIYNTF
-460 EKMMNHIFESLNLKT
+460 ERMMNAIFEDLNLKT

-483 DVFSYSSEMENVRKD
+483 DVFSRDREMEQARKD
-498 MTLGLMPATLKYD
+498 MTLGLMEATLKYN
-511 AMIGH
+511 AMMGH

-542 TYSARQRDGT
+542 TYSARNDKSA

-567 AEEGSQSGQKNRD
+567 AEEGSESSQKNRD
-580 FLKNPGGSLD
+580 FLQNPSGGGGGGVPGRRVD
-590 PTGHRVIPKDRDED
+590 PRDD
-604 DHWDDF
+604 WNWDD

>member
-1 MAEAPMV
+1 MAEAPNTV
-8 EEKNT
+8 EQNNP

-19 AKSIQRLNGQY
+19 AKSIKRLNGQY

-39 SAWTAAGGINLLN
+39 SAWQAAGGMNLLTQ
-52 SWPQI
+52 WPQI
-57 QNARIKGVNTKAADY
+57 QNARIKGINTKAADFS
-72 TKDQIVEMV
+72 KDQIAEMV
-81 NNASSNE
+81 QTPGDHE
-88 KPLRAVSAALD
+88 RELRSVSASLD
-99 DSAMTYS
+99 SSAMTYS
-106 VILNTIQNIPTY
+106 IILDTYQNMMTY
-118 NWYVYPSETLSS
+118 DWYVYPTEDLKE

-151 PSMEARKINGQCA
+151 PSAEARKINGQCA

-193 TDWCMIV
+193 TDWCMIT
-200 GRNNGP
+200 GFNNGP
-206 GTYTVAFNLMYF
+206 GKYSVAFNLMYF
-218 MTPGSD
+218 CIPGTD

-232 LPYMDAFGEVVE
+232 LPYLDAFSDVIE
-244 ERPRDTFQYTSA
+244 EKGDYVYASKETR
-256 KTPKYGINAEK
+256 YGINAEK
-267 FRANDTANTIGNP
+267 FRANGTAFTTGNP
-280 RWYQVG
+280 MWYQVG

-295 PADQVIVFER
+295 PADKVIVFER
-305 NDRTVDV
+305 DDRTVDV

-318 MMVSMVQ
+318 LMVSMVQ

-353 NVNVPGADPVAI
+353 TMSVPGADPVAI

-376 WYQMLANNNTS
+376 WYKMLSDNNTS

-393 APAKNLKLQTITD
+393 APAKNLKLQTISD
-406 TVSSTSIAEHAY
+406 SVASTSIAEKAY
-418 SDQVQKAGLAAVIP
+418 SDEVQKAGLTALIP
-432 TSEDPKVG
+432 TADDPKVG
-440 VAELSAKIHANA
+440 VAELSAKINA
-452 VKPIYWQF
+452 RAAMPIYWTF
-460 EKMMNHIFESLNLKT
+460 ERMMNAIFDSLNLKT
-475 VMRFHMFG
+475 TMRFHMFG
-483 DVFSYSSEMENVRKD
+483 DVFSHANEMENARKD
-498 MTLGLMPATLKYD
+498 MTLGLMPATLKYN

-567 AEEGSQSGQKNRD
+567 AEEGSESGQKTRD
-580 FLKNPGGSLD
+580 FLKNPGSGGSLD

-604 DHWDDF
+604 HWDDF

>member
-30 GSLGMGSIF
+30 GSLGIGSIF
-39 SAWTAAGGINLLN
+39 SAWTAAGGMNLLN

-81 NNASSNE
+81 NDTSSNE
-88 KPLRAVSAALD
+88 KSLRAVSAALD

-118 NWYVYPSETLSS
+118 DWYVYPSETLTPVS
-130 VGYEQ
+130 YEQ

-140 ILTQKLADKIN
+140 ILTQKLSEKIN

-218 MTPGSD
+218 CTPGSD

-232 LPYMDAFGEVVE
+232 LPYLDAFGEVVE
-244 ERPRDTFQYTSA
+244 ERPVKDKFQYTSTG
-256 KTPKYGINAEK
+256 KRYGINAEK
-267 FRANDTANTIGNP
+267 FRANDIANTIGNP

-312 VPETTG
+312 VPEMTG

-418 SDQVQKAGLAAVIP
+418 SDQVQKAGLSAVIP
-432 TSEDPKVG
+432 TSDDPKVG

-452 VKPIYWQF
+452 IKPIYWQF
-460 EKMMNHIFESLNLKT
+460 EKMMNFIFESLNLKT

-483 DVFSYSSEMENVRKD
+483 DVFSRDREMEQVRKD
-498 MTLGLMPATLKYD
+498 MTLGLMEATLKYN
-511 AMIGH
+511 AMMGH

-567 AEEGSQSGQKNRD
+567 AEEGSESGQKNRD
-580 FLKNPGGSLD
+580 FLNGGGGSD
-590 PTGHRVIPKDRDED
+590 PTGRRVDPED
-604 DHWDDF
+604 NWDDI

>member
-1 MAEAPMV
+1 MAEAQTAKV
-8 EEKNT
+8 EQNN

-19 AKSIQRLNGQY
+19 AKGIKRLNSQY

-57 QNARIKGVNTKAADY
+57 QNARIKGVNTRAADY
-72 TKDQIVEMV
+72 NKDQIAQMV
-81 NNASSNE
+81 QTPGSHE
-88 KPLRAVSAALD
+88 RELRAVSASLD
-99 DSAMTYS
+99 SSAMTYS
-106 VILNTIQNIPTY
+106 VILDTYQNMMTY
-118 NWYVYPSETLSS
+118 DWYVYPSETLEKVSQ
-130 VGYEQ
+130 EQ

-140 ILTQKLADKIN
+140 ILTQKLADKMN
-151 PSMEARKINGQCA
+151 PSAEARKINGQCA
-164 KYGKVFYTARYDV
+164 KYGKVFYTPRYAV

-182 AVKYAFLQQLP
+182 SVKYAFLQQLP
-193 TDWCMIV
+193 TDWCMIT

-206 GTYTVAFNLMYF
+206 GGYSVAFNLMYF
-218 MTPGSD
+218 MTPGTD
-224 PRQFGDLF
+224 PRQFGELF
-232 LPYMDAFGEVVE
+232 LPYMEAFSEVVE
-244 ERPRDTFQYTSA
+244 EHQKYEYMSQGKR
-256 KTPKYGINAEK
+256 YGINAER
-267 FRANDTANTIGNP
+267 FRANDTANTAGNP

-295 PADQVIVFER
+295 PADKVIVFER

-312 VPETTG
+312 VPETSG

-331 AQLEIIL
+331 AQLEIVL

-353 NVNVPGADPVAI
+353 NQAVPGADPVAI
-365 SPATRELFETF
+365 SPATRQLFETF
-376 WYQMLANNNTS
+376 WYDMLSANNTS

-418 SDQVQKAGLAAVIP
+418 SDQVQKAGLRAVIP
-432 TSEDPKVG
+432 TSDDPKVG
-440 VAELSAKIHANA
+440 VAELSAKINA
-452 VKPIYWQF
+452 RAAMPIYWQF
-460 EKMMNHIFESLNLKT
+460 ERMMNHIFESLNLKT

-483 DVFSYSSEMENVRKD
+483 DVFSRDREMEQVRKD
-498 MTLGLMPATLKYD
+498 MTLGLMEATLKYN
-511 AMIGH
+511 AMMGH

-567 AEEGSQSGQKNRD
+567 PEDGSESSQKNRD
-580 FLKNPGGSLD
+580 FLGGTTGQD
-590 PTGHRVIPKDRDED
+590 PTVHAKKIDPE
-604 DHWDDF
+604 DHWDDM

>member
-1 MAEAPMV
+1 MAETPNTV
-8 EEKNT
+8 EQNN

-19 AKSIQRLNGQY
+19 AKGIKRLNGQY
-30 GSLGMGSIF
+30 GSIGMGSIF
-39 SAWTAAGGINLLN
+39 SAWTAAGGINLMN
-52 SWPQI
+52 QWPQI
-57 QNARIKGVNTKAADY
+57 QNARIKGVNTKAADFN
-72 TKDQIVEMV
+72 KDQIAEMV
-81 NNASSNE
+81 QAPASNE
-88 KPLRAVSAALD
+88 RELRAVSASLD
-99 DSAMTYS
+99 GSAMTYS
-106 VILNTIQNIPTY
+106 IILDTYQNIPTY
-118 NWYVYPSETLSS
+118 DWYVYPSETLSKVS
-130 VGYEQ
+130 YEQ

-151 PSMEARKINGQCA
+151 PSATARKINGQCA
-164 KYGKVFYTARYDV
+164 KYGKVFYTPRYDV

-200 GRNNGP
+200 GENNGP
-206 GTYTVAFNLMYF
+206 GKYTVAFNLMYF
-218 MTPGSD
+218 MTPGTD

-232 LPYMDAFGEVVE
+232 LPYLDVFGEVVE
-244 ERPRDTFQYTSA
+244 ERGSYAYSSTERR
-256 KTPKYGINAEK
+256 YGINAEK
-267 FRANDTANTIGNP
+267 FRACDAENTVGNP

-295 PADQVIVFER
+295 PANQVIVFER

-312 VPETTG
+312 VPETSG

-353 NVNVPGADPVAI
+353 TSGVPGADPIAI
-365 SPATRELFETF
+365 SPAQRELFETF
-376 WYQMLANNNTS
+376 WYQMLSENNTS

-393 APAKNLKLQTITD
+393 APAKNMKLQTITD

-418 SDQVQKAGLAAVIP
+418 SDQIQKAGLAAIIP
-432 TSEDPKVG
+432 TSDDPKVG
-440 VAELSAKIHANA
+440 VAELSAKVNA
-452 VKPIYWQF
+452 QAVQPIYNTF
-460 EKMMNHIFESLNLKT
+460 ERMMNAIFEDLNLKT
-475 VMRFHMFG
+475 TMRFHMFG
-483 DVFSYSSEMENVRKD
+483 DVFSRDREMEQARKD
-498 MTLGLMPATLKYD
+498 MTLGLMEATLKYN
-511 AMIGH
+511 AMMGH

-567 AEEGSQSGQKNRD
+567 PEDGSESSQKNRD
-580 FLKNPGGSLD
+580 FLQNPGGGGGDSTPSRRVD
-590 PTGHRVIPKDRDED
+590 PRDGWED
-604 DHWDDF
+604 FD

>member
-39 SAWTAAGGINLLN
+39 SAWTAAGGMNLLN

-81 NNASSNE
+81 NDTSSNE

-118 NWYVYPSETLSS
+118 DWYVYPSETLTPVS
-130 VGYEQ
+130 YEQ

-140 ILTQKLADKIN
+140 ILTQKLSEKIN

-218 MTPGSD
+218 CTPGSD

-232 LPYMDAFGEVVE
+232 LPYLDAFREVLE
-244 ERPRDTFQYTSA
+244 ERPVRDKFQYTSTG
-256 KTPKYGINAEK
+256 KRYGINAEK
-267 FRANDTANTIGNP
+267 FRANEIANTIGNP

-418 SDQVQKAGLAAVIP
+418 SDQVQKAGMAAIIP

-460 EKMMNHIFESLNLKT
+460 EKMMNFIFESLNLKT

-483 DVFSYSSEMENVRKD
+483 DVFSRDREMEQVRKD
-498 MTLGLMPATLKYD
+498 MTLGLMESTLKYN
-511 AMIGH
+511 AMMGH

-567 AEEGSQSGQKNRD
+567 AEEGSESGQKNRD
-580 FLKNPGGSLD
+580 FLNGGGGSD
-590 PTGHRVIPKDRDED
+590 PTGRRVDPED
-604 DHWDDF
+604 NWDDI

>member
-1 MAEAPMV
+1 MPEATTV
-8 EEKNT
+8 EQQNNT
-13 DTWAEL
+13 DSWSEL
-19 AKSIQRLNGQY
+19 ARNIKRLNGQY

-52 SWPQI
+52 NWPQI
-57 QNARIKGVNTKAADY
+57 QNARIKGVNTRAADFS
-72 TKDQIVEMV
+72 KDEIASMVE
-81 NNASSNE
+81 NPGSYE
-88 KPLRAVSAALD
+88 TELRAVSATLD
-99 DSAMTYS
+99 SSAMTYS
-106 VILNTIQNIPTY
+106 IILDTYQNIPTY
-118 NWYVYPSETLSS
+118 DWYVYPSETLTS
-130 VGYEQ
+130 VSYEQ

-140 ILTQKLADKIN
+140 ILTQKLAEKMN
-151 PSMEARKINGQCA
+151 PSAEARKINGQCA
-164 KYGKVFYTARYDV
+164 KYGKVFYTPRYDV

-200 GRNNGP
+200 GHNNGP
-206 GTYTVAFNLMYF
+206 GKYTVAFNLMYF
-218 MTPGSD
+218 MTPGAD
-224 PRQFGDLF
+224 PRQYGDLF
-232 LPYMDAFGEVVE
+232 LPYLEAFSDVVE
-244 ERPRDTFQYTSA
+244 DKGDYVYTS
-256 KTPKYGINAEK
+256 KERRYGINAEK
-267 FRANDTANTIGNP
+267 FRANETAKTVGNP
-280 RWYQVG
+280 TWYQVG

-295 PADQVIVFER
+295 PADKVIVFER

-343 IMTGELPTYD
+343 IMTGEIPTYD
-353 NVNVPGADPVAI
+353 TSGVPGADPMAI

-376 WYQMLANNNTS
+376 WYQMLSANNTS

-418 SDQVQKAGLAAVIP
+418 SDQVQKAGLSAVIP
-432 TSEDPKVG
+432 TSDDPKVG
-440 VAELSAKIHANA
+440 VAELSAKINA
-452 VKPIYWQF
+452 QAVQPIYWTF
-460 EKMMNHIFESLNLKT
+460 ERMMNAIFESLNLKT
-475 VMRFHMFG
+475 VMKFHMFG
-483 DVFSYSSEMENVRKD
+483 DVFSRGGELENARKD
-498 MTLGLMPATLKYD
+498 MTLGLMPATLKYN

-567 AEEGSQSGQKNRD
+567 PEEGSESGQKNRD
-580 FLKNPGGSLD
+580 HLKNPGGSLD

-604 DHWDDF
+604 HWDDM

>member
-1 MAEAPMV
+1 MAETPNTV
-8 EEKNT
+8 EQNN

-19 AKSIQRLNGQY
+19 AKGIKRLNGQY

-39 SAWTAAGGINLLN
+39 SAWTAAGGINLLTQ
-52 SWPQI
+52 WPQI
-57 QNARIKGVNTKAADY
+57 QNARIKGVNTRAADFN
-72 TKDQIVEMV
+72 KDQIAEMV
-81 NNASSNE
+81 QAPSSNE
-88 KPLRAVSAALD
+88 RELRAVSASLD
-99 DSAMTYS
+99 GSAMTYS
-106 VILNTIQNIPTY
+106 VILDTYQNIPTY
-118 NWYVYPSETLSS
+118 DWYVYPSETLSKVS
-130 VGYEQ
+130 FEQ

-151 PSMEARKINGQCA
+151 PSATARRINGQCA
-164 KYGKVFYTARYDV
+164 KYGKVFYTPRYDV

-182 AVKYAFLQQLP
+182 AIKYAFLQQLP

-200 GRNNGP
+200 GENNGP
-206 GTYTVAFNLMYF
+206 GKYTVAFNLMYF
-218 MTPGSD
+218 MKPGTD

-232 LPYMDAFGEVVE
+232 LPYLDVFGEVVE
-244 ERPRDTFQYTSA
+244 ERGSFAYSSTERR
-256 KTPKYGINAEK
+256 YGINAEK
-267 FRANDTANTIGNP
+267 FRACDAANTVGNP

-295 PADQVIVFER
+295 PADKVIVFER

-312 VPETTG
+312 VPETSG

-353 NVNVPGADPVAI
+353 TSGVPGADPIAI
-365 SPATRELFETF
+365 SPAQRELFETF
-376 WYQMLANNNTS
+376 WYQMLSANNTS

-393 APAKNLKLQTITD
+393 APAKNMKLQTITD

-418 SDQVQKAGLAAVIP
+418 SDQIQKAGLAAIIP
-432 TSEDPKVG
+432 TSDDPKVG
-440 VAELSAKIHANA
+440 VAELSAKVNA
-452 VKPIYWQF
+452 QAVQPIYWTF
-460 EKMMNHIFESLNLKT
+460 ERMMNAIFEDLNLKT

-483 DVFSYSSEMENVRKD
+483 DVFSRDREMEQARKD
-498 MTLGLMPATLKYD
+498 MTLGLMEATLKYN
-511 AMIGH
+511 AMMGH

-542 TYSARQRDGT
+542 TYSARNDKSA

-567 AEEGSQSGQKNRD
+567 SEAGSESSQKNRD
-580 FLKNPGGSLD
+580 FLQNPSGGGGGGVPGRRVD
-590 PTGHRVIPKDRDED
+590 PRDEWN
-604 DHWDDF
+604 WDD

>member
-1 MAEAPMV
+1 MPEATTV
-8 EEKNT
+8 EQQNNT
-13 DTWAEL
+13 GSWSEL
-19 AKSIQRLNGQY
+19 ARNIKRLNGQY

-52 SWPQI
+52 NWPQI
-57 QNARIKGVNTKAADY
+57 QNARIKGVNTRAADFS
-72 TKDQIVEMV
+72 KDEIASMVE
-81 NNASSNE
+81 NPSSYE
-88 KPLRAVSAALD
+88 TELRAVSATLD
-99 DSAMTYS
+99 SSAMTYS
-106 VILNTIQNIPTY
+106 IILDTYQNIPTY
-118 NWYVYPSETLSS
+118 DWYVYPSETLTS
-130 VGYEQ
+130 VSYEQ

-140 ILTQKLADKIN
+140 ILTQKLAEKMN
-151 PSMEARKINGQCA
+151 PSAEARKINGQCA
-164 KYGKVFYTARYDV
+164 KYGKVFYTPRYDV

-200 GRNNGP
+200 GHNNGP
-206 GTYTVAFNLMYF
+206 GKYTVAFNLMYF
-218 MTPGSD
+218 MTPGAD
-224 PRQFGDLF
+224 PRQYGDLF
-232 LPYMDAFGEVVE
+232 FPYLEAFSDVVE
-244 ERPRDTFQYTSA
+244 DKGDYVYTS
-256 KTPKYGINAEK
+256 KERRYGINAEK
-267 FRANDTANTIGNP
+267 FRTNETAKTVGNP
-280 RWYQVG
+280 TWYQVG

-295 PADQVIVFER
+295 PADKVIVFER

-343 IMTGELPTYD
+343 IMTGEIPTYD
-353 NVNVPGADPVAI
+353 TSGVPGADPMAI

-376 WYQMLANNNTS
+376 WYQMLSANNTS

-418 SDQVQKAGLAAVIP
+418 SDQVQKAGLSAVIP
-432 TSEDPKVG
+432 TSDDPKVG
-440 VAELSAKIHANA
+440 VAELSAKINA
-452 VKPIYWQF
+452 QAVQPIYWTF
-460 EKMMNHIFESLNLKT
+460 ERMMNAIFESLNLKT
-475 VMRFHMFG
+475 VMKFHMFG
-483 DVFSYSSEMENVRKD
+483 DVFSRGGELENARKD
-498 MTLGLMPATLKYD
+498 MTLGLMPATLKYN

-567 AEEGSQSGQKNRD
+567 PEEGSESGQKNRD
-580 FLKNPGGSLD
+580 HLKKPGGSLD

-604 DHWDDF
+604 HWDDM

>member
-1 MAEAPMV
+1 MAETPMV
-8 EEKNT
+8 TEQNNP

-19 AKSIQRLNGQY
+19 AKSIKRLNGQY

-39 SAWTAAGGINLLN
+39 SAWTAAGGINLLTQ
-52 SWPQI
+52 WPQI

-72 TKDQIVEMV
+72 SKDKIAEMV
-81 NNASSNE
+81 QAPGSNE
-88 KPLRAVSAALD
+88 RELRAVSASLD
-99 DSAMTYS
+99 GSAMTYS
-106 VILNTIQNIPTY
+106 IILDTYQNIPTY
-118 NWYVYPSETLSS
+118 DWYVYPSETLSKVS
-130 VGYEQ
+130 YEQ

-151 PSMEARKINGQCA
+151 PSATARKINGQCA
-164 KYGKVFYTARYDV
+164 KYGKVFYTPRYDV

-182 AVKYAFLQQLP
+182 TVKYAFLQQLP

-200 GRNNGP
+200 GENNGP
-206 GTYTVAFNLMYF
+206 GKYTVAFNLMYF
-218 MTPGSD
+218 MTPGTD

-232 LPYMDAFGEVVE
+232 LPYLDVFGEVVE
-244 ERPRDTFQYTSA
+244 ERGGYAYSSTERR
-256 KTPKYGINAEK
+256 YGINAEK
-267 FRANDTANTIGNP
+267 FRACDAANTVGNP

-312 VPETTG
+312 VPETSG

-353 NVNVPGADPVAI
+353 TAGVPGADPIAI
-365 SPATRELFETF
+365 SPAQRELFETF

-393 APAKNLKLQTITD
+393 APAKNMKLQTITD

-418 SDQVQKAGLAAVIP
+418 SDQIQKAGLAAIIP
-432 TSEDPKVG
+432 TSDDPKVG
-440 VAELSAKIHANA
+440 VAELSAKVNA
-452 VKPIYWQF
+452 QAVQPIYNTF
-460 EKMMNHIFESLNLKT
+460 ERMMNAIFEDLNLKT

-483 DVFSYSSEMENVRKD
+483 DVFSRDREMEQARKD
-498 MTLGLMPATLKYD
+498 MTLGLMEATLKYN
-511 AMIGH
+511 AMMGH

-542 TYSARQRDGT
+542 TYSARNDKSA

-567 AEEGSQSGQKNRD
+567 AEEGSESSQKNRD
-580 FLKNPGGSLD
+580 FLQNPSGGGGGGVPGRRVD
-590 PTGHRVIPKDRDED
+590 PRDD
-604 DHWDDF
+604 WNWDD

>member
-1 MAEAPMV
+1 MPEATTV
-8 EEKNT
+8 EQQNNT
-13 DTWAEL
+13 GSWSEL
-19 AKSIQRLNGQY
+19 ARNIKRLNGQY

-52 SWPQI
+52 NWPQI
-57 QNARIKGVNTKAADY
+57 QNARIKGVYTRAADFS
-72 TKDQIVEMV
+72 KDEIASMVE
-81 NNASSNE
+81 NPSSYE
-88 KPLRAVSAALD
+88 TELRAVSATLD
-99 DSAMTYS
+99 SSAMTYS
-106 VILNTIQNIPTY
+106 IILDTYQNIPTY
-118 NWYVYPSETLSS
+118 DWYVYPSETLTS
-130 VGYEQ
+130 VSYEQ

-140 ILTQKLADKIN
+140 ILTQKLAEKMN
-151 PSMEARKINGQCA
+151 PSAEARKINGQCA
-164 KYGKVFYTARYDV
+164 KYGKVFYTPRYDV

-200 GRNNGP
+200 GHNNGP
-206 GTYTVAFNLMYF
+206 GKYTVAFNLMYF
-218 MTPGSD
+218 MTPGAD
-224 PRQFGDLF
+224 PRQYGDLF
-232 LPYMDAFGEVVE
+232 FPYLEAFSDVVE
-244 ERPRDTFQYTSA
+244 DKGDYVYTS
-256 KTPKYGINAEK
+256 KERRYGINAEK
-267 FRANDTANTIGNP
+267 FRTNETAKTVGNP
-280 RWYQVG
+280 TWYQVG

-295 PADQVIVFER
+295 PADKVIVFER

-343 IMTGELPTYD
+343 IMTGEIPTYD
-353 NVNVPGADPVAI
+353 TSGVPGADPMAI

-376 WYQMLANNNTS
+376 WYQMLSANNTS

-418 SDQVQKAGLAAVIP
+418 SDQVQKAGLSAVIP
-432 TSEDPKVG
+432 TSDDPKVG
-440 VAELSAKIHANA
+440 VAELSAKINA
-452 VKPIYWQF
+452 QAVQPIYWTF
-460 EKMMNHIFESLNLKT
+460 ERMMNAIFESLNLKT
-475 VMRFHMFG
+475 VMKFHMFG
-483 DVFSYSSEMENVRKD
+483 DVFSRGGELENARKD
-498 MTLGLMPATLKYD
+498 MTLGLMPATLKYN

-567 AEEGSQSGQKNRD
+567 PEEGSESGQKNRD
-580 FLKNPGGSLD
+580 HLKKPGGSLD

-604 DHWDDF
+604 HWDDM

>member
-1 MAEAPMV
+1 MAETPNTV
-8 EEKNT
+8 EQNN

-19 AKSIQRLNGQY
+19 AKGIKRLNGQY

-39 SAWTAAGGINLLN
+39 SAWTAAGGIKLMNQ
-52 SWPQI
+52 WPQI
-57 QNARIKGVNTKAADY
+57 QNARIKGVNTRAADFG
-72 TKDQIVEMV
+72 KDEIAAMV
-81 NNASSNE
+81 QEPGSHE
-88 KPLRAVSAALD
+88 RELRAVSTSLD
-99 DSAMTYS
+99 SSAMTYS
-106 VILNTIQNIPTY
+106 IILDTYQNIPTY
-118 NWYVYPSETLSS
+118 DWYVYPSEDLKEVS
-130 VGYEQ
+130 YEQ

-140 ILTQKLADKIN
+140 ILTQKLADKMN
-151 PSMEARKINGQCA
+151 PSATARRINGQCA
-164 KYGKVFYTARYDV
+164 KYGKVFYTPRYDV

-200 GRNNGP
+200 GHNNGP
-206 GTYTVAFNLMYF
+206 GKYTVAFDLMYF
-218 MTPGSD
+218 MQPGTD

-232 LPYMDAFGEVVE
+232 LPYMEAFSEVVE
-244 ERPRDTFQYTSA
+244 NREKYIYTSTQ
-256 KTPKYGINAEK
+256 KRYGINAEK
-267 FRANDTANTIGNP
+267 FRENETANTIGNP
-280 RWYQVG
+280 NWYQVG
-286 TVNYYWVNL
+286 VTNYYWVNL
-295 PADQVIVFER
+295 PADKVIVFER

-312 VPETTG
+312 VPETSG

-353 NVNVPGADPVAI
+353 TTGVPGADPIAI
-365 SPATRELFETF
+365 SPAQRELFETF
-376 WYQMLANNNTS
+376 WYQMLSANNTS

-432 TSEDPKVG
+432 TSDDPKVG
-440 VAELSAKIHANA
+440 VAELSAKVNA
-452 VKPIYWQF
+452 QAVLPIYWSF
-460 EKMMNHIFESLNLKT
+460 ERMMNAIFEDLNLKT
-475 VMRFHMFG
+475 TMRFHMFG
-483 DVFSYSSEMENVRKD
+483 DVFSRDREMEKVRKD
-498 MTLGLMPATLKYD
+498 MTLGLMEATLKYN
-511 AMIGH
+511 AMMGH

-542 TYSARQRDGT
+542 TYSARNDKSP
-552 LPPQA
+552 LPPQVE
-557 AQELNPGGRP
+557 QELNPGGRP
-567 AEEGSQSGQKNRD
+567 SQPGSESSQKNRD
-580 FLKNPGGSLD
+580 FLQNPSGGGGGGGVPGRRVD
-590 PTGHRVIPKDRDED
+590 PRDEWN
-604 DHWDDF
+604 WDD

>member
-1 MAEAPMV
+1 MAETPNTV
-8 EEKNT
+8 EQNN

-19 AKSIQRLNGQY
+19 AKGIKRLNGQY

-39 SAWTAAGGINLLN
+39 SAWTAAGGINLLTQ
-52 SWPQI
+52 WPQI
-57 QNARIKGVNTKAADY
+57 QNARIKGVNTKAADFN
-72 TKDQIVEMV
+72 KDQIAEMV
-81 NNASSNE
+81 QAPGSNE
-88 KPLRAVSAALD
+88 RELRAVSASLD
-99 DSAMTYS
+99 GSAMTYS
-106 VILNTIQNIPTY
+106 IILDTYQNIPTY
-118 NWYVYPSETLSS
+118 DWYVYPSETLSKVS
-130 VGYEQ
+130 YEQ

-151 PSMEARKINGQCA
+151 PSATARKINGQCA
-164 KYGKVFYTARYDV
+164 KYGKVFYTPRYDV

-200 GRNNGP
+200 GENNGP
-206 GTYTVAFNLMYF
+206 GKYTVAFNLMYF
-218 MTPGSD
+218 MTPGTD

-232 LPYMDAFGEVVE
+232 LPYLDVFGEVVE
-244 ERPRDTFQYTSA
+244 ERGSFAYSSTERR
-256 KTPKYGINAEK
+256 YGINAEK
-267 FRANDTANTIGNP
+267 FRACDAANTVGNP

-295 PADQVIVFER
+295 PANQVIVFER

-312 VPETTG
+312 VPETSG

-353 NVNVPGADPVAI
+353 TSGVPGADPIAI
-365 SPATRELFETF
+365 SPAQRELFETF
-376 WYQMLANNNTS
+376 WYQMLSANNTS

-393 APAKNLKLQTITD
+393 APAKNMKLQTITD

-418 SDQVQKAGLAAVIP
+418 SDQIQKAGLAAIIP
-432 TSEDPKVG
+432 TSDDPKVG
-440 VAELSAKIHANA
+440 VAELSAKVNA
-452 VKPIYWQF
+452 QAVQPIYNTF
-460 EKMMNHIFESLNLKT
+460 ERMMNAIFEDLNLKT
-475 VMRFHMFG
+475 TMRFHMFG
-483 DVFSYSSEMENVRKD
+483 DVFSRDREMEQARKD
-498 MTLGLMPATLKYD
+498 MTLGLMEATLKYN
-511 AMIGH
+511 AMMGH

-542 TYSARQRDGT
+542 TYSARNDKSP
-552 LPPQA
+552 LPPQVE
-557 AQELNPGGRP
+557 QELNPGGRP
-567 AEEGSQSGQKNRD
+567 SQPGSESSQKNRD
-580 FLKNPGGSLD
+580 FLQNPSGGGGGGGVPGRRVD
-590 PTGHRVIPKDRDED
+590 PRDEWN
-604 DHWDDF
+604 WDD

>member
-1 MAEAPMV
+1 MAETPNTV
-8 EEKNT
+8 EQENK

-19 AKSIQRLNGQY
+19 AKGIKRLNGQY

-39 SAWTAAGGINLLN
+39 SAWTAAGGMTLLN
-52 SWPQI
+52 NWPQI
-57 QNARIKGVNTKAADY
+57 QNARIKGINTKAADF
-72 TKDQIVEMV
+72 TKDQIADMV
-81 NNASSNE
+81 QSPADNE
-88 KPLRAVSAALD
+88 QELRAVSAALD
-99 DSAMTYS
+99 SSAMTYS
-106 VILNTIQNIPTY
+106 IILDTWQNIPTY
-118 NWYVYPSETLSS
+118 EWYVYPTEDLKS

-151 PSMEARKINGQCA
+151 PSETARKINGQCA
-164 KYGKVFYTARYDV
+164 KYGKVFYTPRFDV

-193 TDWCMIV
+193 TDWCMIT
-200 GRNNGP
+200 GYNNGP
-206 GTYTVAFNLMYF
+206 GKYSVAFNLMYF
-218 MTPGSD
+218 CTPGTD

-232 LPYMDAFGEVVE
+232 LPYLDAFSDVVE
-244 ERPRDTFQYTSA
+244 KRGREDYIYTS
-256 KTPKYGINAEK
+256 KEERYGINAER
-267 FRANDTANTIGNP
+267 FRTNEIGDTVGNP
-280 RWYQVG
+280 QWYQVG
-286 TVNYYWVNL
+286 TTNYYWVNL
-295 PADQVIVFER
+295 PADKVIVFER
-305 NDRTVDV
+305 DDRTADNI
-312 VPETTG
+312 PETTG
-318 MMVSMVQ
+318 MMVSMAQ
-325 VPAYEA
+325 IPAYEA

-353 NVNVPGADPVAI
+353 TQAVPGADPVAI

-376 WYQMLANNNTS
+376 WYQMLSANNTS

-418 SDQVQKAGLAAVIP
+418 SDQVQKAGLSAVIP
-432 TSEDPKVG
+432 TSDDPKVG
-440 VAELSAKIHANA
+440 VAELSAKIAARA
-452 VKPIYWQF
+452 VMPIYWRF
-460 EKMMNHIFESLNLKT
+460 ECMMNAIFESLNLKT
-475 VMRFHMFG
+475 LMRFHMFG
-483 DVFSYSSEMENVRKD
+483 DVFSHANEMENARKD

-567 AEEGSQSGQKNRD
+567 AEEGSESGQKNRD

-604 DHWDDF
+604 HWDDF

>member
-1 MAEAPMV
+1 MAETPNTV
-8 EEKNT
+8 EQNN

-19 AKSIQRLNGQY
+19 AKGIKRLNGQY

-39 SAWTAAGGINLLN
+39 SAWTAAGGINLLTQ
-52 SWPQI
+52 WPQI
-57 QNARIKGVNTKAADY
+57 QNARIKGVNTKAADFN
-72 TKDQIVEMV
+72 KDQIAEMV
-81 NNASSNE
+81 QAPGSNE
-88 KPLRAVSAALD
+88 RELRAVSASLD
-99 DSAMTYS
+99 GSAMTYS
-106 VILNTIQNIPTY
+106 IILDTYQNIPTY
-118 NWYVYPSETLSS
+118 DWYVYPSETLSKVS
-130 VGYEQ
+130 YEQ

-140 ILTQKLADKIN
+140 ILTQKLADKMN
-151 PSMEARKINGQCA
+151 PSATARRINGQCA
-164 KYGKVFYTARYDV
+164 KYGKVFYTPRYDV

-200 GRNNGP
+200 GENNGP
-206 GTYTVAFNLMYF
+206 GKYTVAFNLMYF
-218 MTPGSD
+218 MTPGTD

-232 LPYMDAFGEVVE
+232 LPYLDVFGEVVE
-244 ERPRDTFQYTSA
+244 ERGSFAYSSTERR
-256 KTPKYGINAEK
+256 YGINAEK
-267 FRANDTANTIGNP
+267 FRACDAANTVGNP

-295 PADQVIVFER
+295 PANQVIVFER

-312 VPETTG
+312 VPETSG

-353 NVNVPGADPVAI
+353 TSGVPGADPIAI
-365 SPATRELFETF
+365 SPAQRELFETF
-376 WYQMLANNNTS
+376 WYQMLSANNTS

-393 APAKNLKLQTITD
+393 APAKNMKLQTITD

-418 SDQVQKAGLAAVIP
+418 SDQIQKAGLAAIIP
-432 TSEDPKVG
+432 TSDDPKVG
-440 VAELSAKIHANA
+440 VAELSAKVNA
-452 VKPIYWQF
+452 QAVQPIYNTF
-460 EKMMNHIFESLNLKT
+460 ERMMNAIFEDLNLKT
-475 VMRFHMFG
+475 TMRFHMFG
-483 DVFSYSSEMENVRKD
+483 DVFSRDREMEQARKD
-498 MTLGLMPATLKYD
+498 MTLGLMEATLKYN
-511 AMIGH
+511 AMMGH

-542 TYSARQRDGT
+542 TYSARNDKSP
-552 LPPQA
+552 LPPQVE
-557 AQELNPGGRP
+557 QELNPGGRP
-567 AEEGSQSGQKNRD
+567 SQPGSESSQKNRD
-580 FLKNPGGSLD
+580 FLQNPSGGGGGGGVPGRRVD
-590 PTGHRVIPKDRDED
+590 PRDEWN
-604 DHWDDF
+604 WDD

>member
-1 MAEAPMV
+1 MAETPNTV
-8 EEKNT
+8 EQNN

-19 AKSIQRLNGQY
+19 AKGLRKLNGQY

-39 SAWTAAGGINLLN
+39 SAWTAAGGINLLTQ
-52 SWPQI
+52 WPQI
-57 QNARIKGVNTKAADY
+57 QNARIKGVNTRAADFN
-72 TKDQIVEMV
+72 KDQIAEMV
-81 NNASSNE
+81 QAPSSNE
-88 KPLRAVSAALD
+88 RELRAVSASLD
-99 DSAMTYS
+99 GSAMTYS
-106 VILNTIQNIPTY
+106 VILDTYQNMPTY
-118 NWYVYPSETLSS
+118 DWYVYPSETLSK
-130 VGYEQ
+130 VPYEQ
-135 MRRDY
+135 MLRDY

-151 PSMEARKINGQCA
+151 PSATARKINGQCA
-164 KYGKVFYTARYDV
+164 KYGKVFYTPRYDV

-200 GRNNGP
+200 GENNGP
-206 GTYTVAFNLMYF
+206 GKYTVAFNLMYF
-218 MTPGSD
+218 MTPGTD

-232 LPYMDAFGEVVE
+232 LPYLDVFGEVVE
-244 ERPRDTFQYTSA
+244 ERGSYAYSSTERR
-256 KTPKYGINAEK
+256 YGINAEK
-267 FRANDTANTIGNP
+267 FRACDAANTVGNP

-312 VPETTG
+312 VPETSG

-353 NVNVPGADPVAI
+353 TSGVPGADPIAI
-365 SPATRELFETF
+365 SPAQRELFETF
-376 WYQMLANNNTS
+376 WYQMLSENNTS

-393 APAKNLKLQTITD
+393 APAKNMKLQTITD

-418 SDQVQKAGLAAVIP
+418 SDQIQKAGLAAIIP
-432 TSEDPKVG
+432 TSDDPKVG
-440 VAELSAKIHANA
+440 VAELSAKVNA
-452 VKPIYWQF
+452 QAVQPIYWTF
-460 EKMMNHIFESLNLKT
+460 ERMMNAIFEDLNLKT

-483 DVFSYSSEMENVRKD
+483 DVFSRDREMEQARKD
-498 MTLGLMPATLKYD
+498 MTLGLMEATLKYN
-511 AMIGH
+511 AMMGH

-542 TYSARQRDGT
+542 TYSARNDKST
-552 LPPQA
+552 LPPQVE
-557 AQELNPGGRP
+557 QELNPGGRP
-567 AEEGSQSGQKNRD
+567 SQPGSESSQKNRD
-580 FLKNPGGSLD
+580 FLQNPSGGGGGVPGRRVD
-590 PTGHRVIPKDRDED
+590 PRDEWN
-604 DHWDDF
+604 WDD